1 MDAFIGTILPWPAS
15 FAPQGWAF
23 CNGQSLP
30 VSQNQALYS
39 LIGNLYGGNSQS
51 FNLPNLTGRFP
62 VGSIYMGNSIS
73 GTVQA
78 QLGTNSGVK
87 EVMLNANQL
96 PTHIHTI
103 NNTVNASGGGSAP
116 VTVSVKIPA
125 NTDAYDATKA
135 TNVPGSA
142 VTLGQGKAG
151 SFTTNIYTT
160 SAPTAN
166 ANLAPFDAAGTVTIP
181 NPTVTVTSAC
191 TGQTPVQSQTVPTVP
206 PYLAINY
213 IIALEGLYPMR
224 P

>member
-1 MDAFIGTILPWPAS
+1 MDAFIGTILPWPAN

-39 LIGNLYGGNSQS
+39 LIGNLYGGDNQK

-62 VGSIYMGNSIS
+62 VGSIFMGNYIA
-73 GTVQA
+73 GNVQA
-78 QLGTNSGVK
+78 QLGTFSGLK
-87 EVMLNANQL
+87 EVTLNPYQL
-96 PTHIHTI
+96 PAHIHAI
-103 NNTVNASGGGSAP
+103 NNTVNASGGGSLP

-135 TNVPGSA
+135 TNVPGST

-166 ANLAPFDAAGTVTIP
+166 ANLAPFNAAGTVTIP

-191 TGQTPVQSQTVPTVP
+191 SAQTPAQAQAVPTVP